1 MPANKAG
8 EEDLVVVVV
17 VAEGAEG
24 EGGAV
29 VEVMVVVAEDEDV
42 GVGVV
47 VGRGQPAC
55 EASRPW
61 IDSWRS
67 MPVDQ
72 ETQPRYALTTH
83 ECKQRSLVLE

>member
-1 MPANKAG
+1 MPGNKAG
-8 EEDLVVVVV
+8 EEDLVEV

-29 VEVMVVVAEDEDV
+29 VEVMVVVAEDGDEV
-42 GVGVV
+42 VV
-47 VGRGQPAC
+47 VGQGQPAWK
-55 EASRPW
+55 ASRPW

-72 ETQPRYALTTH
+72 ETPPRYY
-83 ECKQRSLVLE
+83 SSMLES

>member
-1 MPANKAG
+1 MLGNKAG
-8 EEDLVVVVV
+8 EEGLVVVE
-17 VAEGAEG
+17 AEGAEG

-29 VEVMVVVAEDEDV
+29 ELVVEVMVVVGEDEDEV
-42 GVGVV
+42 VV
-47 VGRGQPAC
+47 VGQGQPAC

-72 ETQPRYALTTH
+72 ETPPRCMH
-83 ECKQRSLVLE
+83 